1 MNASNRHKVLL
12 LPACGFCLYVLL
24 YLVAAYLYPGGS
36 EVDRNSVGFSWMHN
50 YWCDLLAQNAENGL
64 PNTARTIAIT
74 AMAVLCLSIAL
85 YSYFVPHLLDL
96 PKWTTTVISASGI
109 LSMGVLAFLTV
120 GNHDTVINASV
131 ALGLLSMALTLW
143 GMFHLRLWGFIIFG
157 IICLL
162 LALLNTYV
170 YYSKSWIGA
179 LPVIQKISFLAFLLW
194 FSLVSVKVYT
204 HQRAR

>member
-1 MNASNRHKVLL
+1 
-12 LPACGFCLYVLL
+12 
-24 YLVAAYLYPGGS
+24 
-36 EVDRNSVGFSWMHN
+36 MHN

-96 PKWTTTVISASGI
+96 PKWTKTVISASGI
-109 LSMGVLAFLTV
+109 LSMGVLAFLQV

-170 YYSKSWIGA
+170 YYSRTWIGA

-204 HQRAR
+204 HQRAH